1 MAPLENHH
9 VGIHSPDEAR
19 EAISAWLKEEGGTVE
34 IRREPRLYFQIEF
47 TNRRGRVYNIFQHKD
62 RRDKLVVSVRL
73 VLSPKHRK
81 GLQNVPQRIR
91 RAWLMDLRLALL
103 HHNLN
108 FAFFPGLATID
119 EITLRKPIWYDG
131 VNKNALLQTVRQVNA
146 GESVT
151 LLKLRR
157 LLGRP

>member
-1 MAPLENHH
+1 MAPIENHH
-9 VGIHSPDEAR
+9 VGIHTPEEAKER
-19 EAISAWLKEEGGTVE
+19 ISAWLKEEGGTVE
-34 IRREPRLYFQIEF
+34 IKTESRLYFLIEF
-47 TNRRGRVYNIFQHKD
+47 TNRRGRVYNIFQHKN
-62 RRDKLVVSVRL
+62 RHDKLVVSVRL

-81 GLQNVPQRIR
+81 GLQNVPHRIR
-91 RAWLMDLRLALL
+91 AAWLMDLRLALL

-108 FAFFPGLATID
+108 FAFFAGLGAID

-131 VNKNALLQTVRQVNA
+131 VSKNALLQTLRQVNA